1 MIDADDGGMQYWQ
14 ELGMYEFLISGDVD
28 NEREKAS
35 NVFERFVTDRS
46 AQDAVSQRTANSIKQ
61 D

>member
-28 NEREKAS
+28 NERKKAS
-35 NVFERFVTDRS
+35 NVFEQGVTDRS
-46 AQDAVSQRTANSIKQ
+46 AQDVVSQRTENSIKQ